1 MLDGHVFDDLQTGYA
16 AWATNLWQKHFKM
29 FELNE
34 IIRRR
39 ESRQFAE
46 ILNRL
51 REGIQTDNDLNVL
64 RTRMIDDSDPNY
76 PRHAPHLFVQNDT
89 KS

>member
-1 MLDGHVFDDLQTGYA
+1 MDGIMRQ
-16 AWATNLWQKHFKM
+16 
-29 FELNE
+29 
-34 IIRRR
+34 R

-51 REGIQTDNDLNVL
+51 REGIQTDNDWNVL

-76 PRHAPHLFVQNDT
+76 PRHAPHLLFKMT
-89 KS
+89 KLMSLTSVDNLQFFTW